1 MENLIR
7 ILEDIQPDVDY
18 ETLSTLVDDHILDS
32 LSILALVA
40 DLEDE
45 FDILIPTVEII
56 PDNFNSASQI
66 WALIQRLKEEG

>member
-18 ETLSTLVDDHILDS
+18 ETCSTLVDDHILDS